1 MLFSQNCAHKAVPFS
16 CCETSD
22 GYQAR
27 DIKVHDGYQARDIKV
42 QDVTDPQE
50 EEDSVAVISPVIKNE
65 YVVSCISVLYC
76 GLRTNIPKGL

>member
-27 DIKVHDGYQARDIKV
+27 DIKV

-50 EEDSVAVISPVIKNE
+50 EEDSVAITSPVIKNE